1 MKELLMESTDENL
14 AKLLDVLNEELERA
28 GCDIDTQYE
37 LDIAVEEIYVNISD
51 YAYGGSTG
59 PVSIKL
65 DIGDGAVITFA
76 DEGMPFDPLKK
87 EEPDITLPGSKR
99 PIGGL
104 GIFLVKKSM
113 DEMVYRYE
121 EGKNILT
128 IKKKWRASGDQ
139 PVLS

>member
-65 DIGDGAVITFA
+65 DIGDRAVITFA

-87 EEPDITLPGSKR
+87 EDPDITLPGSKR

-128 IKKKWRASGDQ
+128 IKKKWKTSGDQ